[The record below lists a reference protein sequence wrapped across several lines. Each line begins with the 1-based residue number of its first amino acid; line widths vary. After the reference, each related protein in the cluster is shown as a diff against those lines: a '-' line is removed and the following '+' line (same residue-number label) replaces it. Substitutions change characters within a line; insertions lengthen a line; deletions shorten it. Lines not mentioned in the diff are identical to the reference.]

1 MAESP
6 DQFQRHVRVRLPI
19 ADRFLGTP
27 QEAAA
32 AALDLEQCF
41 RHPLLSMTIAPSAR
55 EPGRAQ
61 SAAGKT
67 GTPPGTPKGN
77 PTRAAAPW
85 SAGCAGP

>member
-41 RHPLLSMTIAPSAR
+41 RHPLLSMTIAPRPRGTGAR
-55 EPGRAQ
+55 TIRRREDRDPARN
-61 SAAGKT
+61 T
-67 GTPPGTPKGN
+67 E
-77 PTRAAAPW
+77 R
-85 SAGCAGP
+85 